1 MTMTLKNTIVT
12 IWKNKRHF
20 KLQIFGVTVLLV
32 VAIFI
37 INLISIKTS
46 YDKKVK
52 DYMASTTKYTASF
65 QMSLS
70 GVKGTVENVFIDSS
84 KTKCF
89 ILTQYATTSALTMN
103 ANNYQMFVT
112 NVNNNGK
119 RTGEPKEKLT
129 GEIYMF
135 GSSGLVGIYLRS
147 DKPFENNLKQLT
159 FRSYSKFTANTSP
172 YFRTT
177 ATDAQY
183 DQCHIFFNPG
193 GSNSQTIDFLEQHVD
208 GNDFNLPEIYRQV
221 KAVYDE
227 KTNRDSIVQFYNDI
241 MVVMNSISEYQNRL
255 ITNYNVDV
263 PEFPQYIAGDKF
275 VDVPVYDAQGVQ
287 VSTYKKFIPA
297 TIVPGGTEFDWYN
310 GSLATGYFRLVPNT
324 QNMTIRDYIYAL
336 NIDKSSRR
344 VGDMTTEEW
353 YFKDGTA
360 VRLKSDSTTT
370 TYEQEIVNNIK
381 GYEKQL
387 NKYIELKT
395 NYQTKYLPN
404 LLLLESD
411 STSVGQSYTVRKD
424 ENTVMIY

>member
-1 MTMTLKNTIVT
+1 MTMTIKDTFGT
-12 IWKNKRHF
+12 IWKNRRHF
-20 KLQIFGVTVLLV
+20 KLQIFGVTVMLV

-52 DYMASTTKYTASF
+52 DYMSSTTKYTTSF

-70 GVKGTVENVFIDSS
+70 GVKGTVDNVFIDKT

-89 ILTQYATTSALTMN
+89 IFAQMEGTNSLTMA
-103 ANNYQMFVT
+103 ANNYQLFVT
-112 NVNNNGK
+112 DVNNSGK
-119 RTGEPKEKLT
+119 RTGVPKEVLN

-135 GSSGLVGIYLRS
+135 GSTGIVGIYLHS
-147 DKPFENNLKQLT
+147 DKPFENNLKELI

-193 GSNSQTIDFLEQHVD
+193 GSNSETIDFLENHVD
-208 GNDFNLPEIYRQV
+208 GADFNLPEIYRQV
-221 KAVYDE
+221 KSVSTEKTYRDEIMKFYDE
-227 KTNRDSIVQFYNDI
+227 LA
-241 MVVMNSISEYQNRL
+241 MVMNKLSEYKGRL
-255 ITNYNVDV
+255 DVNYNVDV
-263 PEFPQYIAGDKF
+263 PDFPQYIKGDYF
-275 VDVPVYDAQGVQ
+275 ADIPIFDTEGVQ
-287 VSTYKKFIPA
+287 VGTYKKFIPA
-297 TIVPGGTEFDWYN
+297 TIVPGGTEYDWYS
-310 GSLATGYFRLVPNT
+310 GSLASGYYRLVPNT

-336 NIDKSSRR
+336 NADKGNRR
-344 VGDMTTEEW
+344 VGDMKTETW
-353 YFKDGTA
+353 YFKDGTE
-360 VRLKSDSTTT
+360 VRLKGDSTTT

-381 GYEKQL
+381 AYEKQL

-395 NYQTKYLPN
+395 EYQTKYLTN

-411 STSVGQSYTVRKD
+411 SASVGQSYTVRKD
-424 ENTVMIY
+424 VNTVIMY